1 MYRIMLVDDEPN
13 ILSAL
18 RRALAKLSPEE
29 LDGDRPIIET
39 FSSGAEALKRANEAL
54 FDLVISDFR
63 MPEMDG
69 LEFLKLMVERQP
81 SVARIV
87 LSGYTDLDSVVA
99 AVNEVQIFRYM
110 SKPWNDAEL
119 RLVVRQAV
127 SQRALLLE
135 NQRLADLVRA
145 QQRQLTAHQQ
155 ELRRLEE
162 ECPGITHLEL
172 ADDGGIV
179 IEESDGDGDYEF
191 PEPRAARS
199 S

>member
-18 RRALAKLSPEE
+18 RRALGKIGPDE
-29 LDGDRPIIET
+29 LDGNRPIIEW
-39 FSSGAEALKRANEAL
+39 FSSGDEALKRANEAS

-81 SVARIV
+81 TVARIV

-119 RLVVRQAV
+119 RLIVRQALA
-127 SQRALLLE
+127 QRALLME

-145 QQRQLTAHQQ
+145 QQRQLARHAE
-155 ELRRLEE
+155 ELRRLES
-162 ECPGITHLEL
+162 ECPGITRLEV
-172 ADDGGIV
+172 DDNGGIV
-179 IEESDGDGDYEF
+179 IEEDDDMPHEYMTN
-191 PEPRAARS
+191 AARA
-199 S
+199 

>member
-13 ILSAL
+13 ILAAL
-18 RRALAKLSPEE
+18 RRALAMIGPDE
-29 LDGDRPIIET
+29 LDGNRPIIEW
-39 FSSGAEALKRANEAL
+39 FSTGDEALKRANEAA

-63 MPEMDG
+63 MPGMDG

-81 SVARIV
+81 TVARIV

-119 RLVVRQAV
+119 RLIVRQALA
-127 SQRALLLE
+127 QRALLME

-145 QQRQLTAHQQ
+145 QQRQLALHAQ
-155 ELRRLEE
+155 ELNRLEK
-162 ECPGITHLEL
+162 ECPGITQLEF
-172 ADDGGIV
+172 DENGGIT
-179 IEESDGDGDYEF
+179 IEDDDDAPHEYMS
-191 PEPRAARS
+191 RAARA
-199 S
+199 